1 MNRDIKDI
9 LENKNLKDNPFKIP
23 GGYFSQMEESVH
35 KRIYSSP
42 VSSTFSVQFKTF
54 ATMLSMFLIVFGIGY
69 GVIALT
75 NVKKDLHY
83 NGITDLFIDSNNN
96 DSLSDEELL
105 IIFGENE
112 IYSTAE
118 QINTLEINIQPIQ
131 KSEIEEYLIDNN
143 ISSFAIL
150 ASLE

>member
-1 MNRDIKDI
+1 
-9 LENKNLKDNPFKIP
+9 
-23 GGYFSQMEESVH
+23 
-35 KRIYSSP
+35 
-42 VSSTFSVQFKTF
+42 
-54 ATMLSMFLIVFGIGY
+54 MLSMFLIVFGIGY